1 MMYNLILVLATGVA
15 TVGNYA
21 DLNTCQVGVA
31 QFQKQNVTAAC
42 VQQPSAEQSMAQAQA
57 MMKNFMKIM
66 EQK

>member
-1 MMYNLILVLATGVA
+1 MYNLILVLATGDT

-21 DLNTCQVGVA
+21 NINSCQAALA

-42 VQQPSAEQSMAQAQA
+42 VQQPSPEQSMAQALV
-57 MMKNFMKIM
+57 MMQNFMKIM